1 MFCYLW
7 FLLLASICQAKYSTR
22 KTLQQPFYLFLLFSI
37 VKNGI
42 GWIICSI
49 GILIFLLKIQ
59 LNLRSID
66 EQTQTRNSNTI
77 KFISVCF
84 GCISFITTAVLLSYI
99 NTEKNFYYQH
109 LRTLLNNVILFI
121 CIPKYFI
128 NQNENCKLYVSVYDH
143 HPPPVL
149 PWQLPTNFDPNS
161 VKLKVVQLK
170 KWIKYLYLKIHFVEL
185 DCLTWFFTIQVQINR
200 SVRRGW

>member
-1 MFCYLW
+1 MFCDLCFFSILILSVTV
-7 FLLLASICQAKYSTR
+7 FLSNKIQYKKRLLR
-22 KTLQQPFYLFLLFSI
+22 QPFYDSSFILLFSI
-37 VKNGI
+37 VKNGF

-49 GILIFLLKIQ
+49 GILIFLLKFQ
-59 LNLRSID
+59 FNLRSID

-84 GCISFITTAVLLSYI
+84 GCISFITTAVLLSYM

-161 VKLKVVQLK
+161 VKLIVVQFK
-170 KWIKYLYLKIHFVEL
+170 KWI
-185 DCLTWFFTIQVQINR
+185 
-200 SVRRGW
+200 

>member
-1 MFCYLW
+1 MICNFY
-7 FLLLASICQAKYSTR
+7 SILPLSVTVFCQAKYNTR
-22 KTLQQPFYLFLLFSI
+22 KTLQQPFYDSYLFLLFSI
-37 VKNGI
+37 VKNGF

-49 GILIFLLKIQ
+49 GILIFLLKFQ
-59 LNLRSID
+59 FNLRSID
-66 EQTQTRNSNTI
+66 EQTQSRNSNTI

-84 GCISFITTAVLLSYI
+84 GCISFITTAVLLSYM

-161 VKLKVVQLK
+161 VKLFVAQLK
-170 KWIKYLYLKIHFVEL
+170 KWIKYVFIG
-185 DCLTWFFTIQVQINR
+185 FT
-200 SVRRGW
+200 

>member
-1 MFCYLW
+1 MEAHTF
-7 FLLLASICQAKYSTR
+7 
-22 KTLQQPFYLFLLFSI
+22 FLLFSI
-37 VKNGI
+37 VKNGF

-49 GILIFLLKIQ
+49 GILIFLLKFQ
-59 LNLRSID
+59 FNLRSID

-84 GCISFITTAVLLSYI
+84 GCISFITTAVLLSYM

-161 VKLKVVQLK
+161 VKLFVAQLK
-170 KWIKYLYLKIHFVEL
+170 K
-185 DCLTWFFTIQVQINR
+185 
-200 SVRRGW
+200 

>member
-1 MFCYLW
+1 MFCDLS
-7 FLLLASICQAKYSTR
+7 FLLHSAIKCYSFLSSKIQYKKNAAVTM
-22 KTLQQPFYLFLLFSI
+22 LPFLLFSI

-42 GWIICSI
+42 GWIICCI

-84 GCISFITTAVLLSYI
+84 GCISFITTAVLLSYM

-128 NQNENCKLYVSVYDH
+128 NQNENCKLYVSVYGH

-170 KWIKYLYLKIHFVEL
+170 K
-185 DCLTWFFTIQVQINR
+185 
-200 SVRRGW
+200 

>member
-1 MFCYLW
+1 MFSSI
-7 FLLLASICQAKYSTR
+7 FSLL
-22 KTLQQPFYLFLLFSI
+22 
-37 VKNGI
+37 KNGF
-42 GWIICSI
+42 GWIICSV

-59 LNLRSID
+59 FNLRSID
-66 EQTQTRNSNTI
+66 EQTKSKNWTTI

-84 GCISFITTAVLLSYI
+84 GCISFISTAVILSYM
-99 NTEKNFYYQH
+99 NTEKSFYYHH
-109 LRTLLNNVILFI
+109 LCTLLNNVILFI

-161 VKLKVVQLK
+161 VKLIIAQFK
-170 KWIKYLYLKIHFVEL
+170 K
-185 DCLTWFFTIQVQINR
+185 
-200 SVRRGW
+200 